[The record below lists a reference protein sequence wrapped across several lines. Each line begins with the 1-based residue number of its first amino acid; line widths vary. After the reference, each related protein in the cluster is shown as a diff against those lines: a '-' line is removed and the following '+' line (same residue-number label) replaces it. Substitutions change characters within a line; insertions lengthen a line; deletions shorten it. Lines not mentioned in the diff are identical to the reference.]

1 MRKRFV
7 VRINPELWERRE
19 WSRLSAL
26 PGDKALLGRF
36 DLLRVQPTSL
46 SQEVE
51 RLRHLLSARC
61 NSSGVGK
68 VMRVWRL
75 FRRNKDG
82 GGYAGW
88 TPLHPPGP

>member
-7 VRINPELWERRE
+7 VRINPELWE
-19 WSRLSAL
+19 WSELSAL
-26 PGDKALLGRF
+26 LPDGKALPGGRF

-68 VMRVWRL
+68 VIRVWRL

-82 GGYAGW
+82 DGS
-88 TPLHPPGP
+88 

>member
-7 VRINPELWERRE
+7 VRINPELWE
-19 WSRLSAL
+19 WSELSDLL
-26 PGDKALLGRF
+26 PDGKALRGRF
-36 DLLRVQPTSL
+36 EPILLRVQPPPV

-75 FRRNKDG
+75 WRLFRRNKDG
-82 GGYAGW
+82 DGS
-88 TPLHPPGP
+88 

>member
-7 VRINPELWERRE
+7 VRINPELWE
-19 WSRLSAL
+19 WSELSVLLPDGKAL
-26 PGDKALLGRF
+26 PGGRF

-68 VMRVWRL
+68 VIRVWRL

-82 GGYAGW
+82 DGS
-88 TPLHPPGP
+88 